1 MEQQPNQLLSLFEF
15 IHQKEQG
22 FPYASGELSQLL
34 RGISLASKIINRE
47 VRVAGLSNILG
58 STGYYNVQ
66 GEEVKKLDEFA
77 NEAMIRCLSATQSV
91 CLMGSEENE
100 TVIHANPQAKYI
112 VLFDPL
118 DGSSNID
125 VNINIGTIF
134 SIYRRTSENS
144 IDEKDC
150 FQGGV
155 KQVAAGYIIYGSST
169 MLVYTTGA
177 GVNGF
182 TLEPSIGEYFLS
194 HPDIEMPEKSNTFS
208 INEGNS
214 WGFDEPLKNYL
225 NYIKVD
231 DKATKRPYKARY
243 VGSLVADFHRT
254 LLKGG
259 IFIYPATKKEPK
271 GKLRLLYEANPIA
284 WLAEQAGGLAT
295 DGSQPILHKIPSQLH
310 ERTPL
315 IVGSKQEIE
324 LFLSF
329 FKKNVVVS

>member
-1 MEQQPNQLLSLFEF
+1 MNISSQNLVSLFEF
-15 IHQKEQG
+15 IHEKERG

-34 RGISLASKIINRE
+34 RGIGLASKIINRE
-47 VRVAGLSNILG
+47 VRIAGLSNILG

-77 NEAMIRCLSATQSV
+77 NEIMIKSLNSTQSIA
-91 CLMGSEENE
+91 LMASEENE
-100 TVIHANPQAKYI
+100 DVIPSNPNAKYVI
-112 VLFDPL
+112 LFDPL

-134 SIYRRTSENS
+134 SIYRKISES
-144 IDEKDC
+144 PCLEDC
-150 FQGGV
+150 LQSGL
-155 KQVAAGYIIYGSST
+155 KQVAAGYVIYGSST

-194 HPDIEMPEKSNTFS
+194 HPDIKMPEKSNTFS

-214 WGFDEPLKNYL
+214 WGFDENLKKYL
-225 NYIKVD
+225 EYIKVD
-231 DKATKRPYKARY
+231 DKSTKRPYKARY

-259 IFIYPATKKEPK
+259 IFIYPASKKEPK

-284 WLAEQAGGLAT
+284 FLAEQAGGMAT
-295 DGSQPILHKIPSQLH
+295 DGTHRILEIQPKELH
-310 ERTPL
+310 ERVPL
-315 IVGSKQEIE
+315 FVGSKYEVEFIQK
-324 LFLSF
+324 FL
-329 FKKNVVVS
+329 NETIVLH

>member
-1 MEQQPNQLLSLFEF
+1 MNISSQNLVSLFEF
-15 IHQKEQG
+15 IHEKERG

-34 RGISLASKIINRE
+34 RGIGLASKIINRE
-47 VRVAGLSNILG
+47 VRIAGLSNILG

-77 NEAMIRCLSATQSV
+77 NEIMIKSLNSTQSIA
-91 CLMGSEENE
+91 LMASEENE
-100 TVIHANPQAKYI
+100 DVIPSNPNAKYVI
-112 VLFDPL
+112 LFDPL

-134 SIYRRTSENS
+134 SIYRKISES
-144 IDEKDC
+144 PCLEDC
-150 FQGGV
+150 LQPGL
-155 KQVAAGYIIYGSST
+155 KQVAAGYVIYGSST

-194 HPDIEMPEKSNTFS
+194 HPDIKMPEKSNTFS

-214 WGFDEPLKNYL
+214 WGFDENLKKYL
-225 NYIKVD
+225 EYIKVD
-231 DKATKRPYKARY
+231 DKSTKRPYKARY

-259 IFIYPATKKEPK
+259 IFIYPASKKEPK

-284 WLAEQAGGLAT
+284 FLAEQAGGLAT
-295 DGSQPILHKIPSQLH
+295 DGTHRILEIQPKELH
-310 ERTPL
+310 ERVPL
-315 IVGSKQEIE
+315 FVGSKYEVEFIQK
-324 LFLSF
+324 FL
-329 FKKNVVVS
+329 NETIVLH

>member
-1 MEQQPNQLLSLFEF
+1 MNLASKNLISLFEF
-15 IHQKEQG
+15 IHEKEKG
-22 FPYASGELSQLL
+22 FPYANGELSQLL
-34 RGISLASKIINRE
+34 RGISLAVKIINRE

-77 NEAMIRCLSATQSV
+77 NEVLIKSLNSSQSIAV
-91 CLMGSEENE
+91 MGSEENE
-100 TVIHANPQAKYI
+100 EIILSNPDAKYI
-112 VLFDPL
+112 ILFDPL

-134 SIYRRTSENS
+134 SIYRKIQDRPGIE
-144 IDEKDC
+144 DC
-150 FQGGV
+150 LQSGIH
-155 KQVAAGYIIYGSST
+155 QVAAGYVIYGSST

-182 TLEPSIGEYFLS
+182 TLEPSIGEFFLS
-194 HPDIEMPEKSNTFS
+194 HPNIQMPEKSNTFS

-214 WGFDEPLKNYL
+214 WGFEEGLKKYL
-225 NYIKVD
+225 EYIKVD

-259 IFIYPATKKEPK
+259 IFIYPASKKEPN

-284 WLAEQAGGLAT
+284 FIAEQAGGLAT
-295 DGSQPILHKIPSQLH
+295 NGKNRILEIKPKSLH

-315 IVGSKQEIE
+315 YVGSKIEIE
-324 LFLSF
+324 LIHNFLN
-329 FKKNVVVS
+329 KTIVLQ

>member
-1 MEQQPNQLLSLFEF
+1 MNLASQNLISLFEF
-15 IHQKEQG
+15 IHEKEKG
-22 FPYASGELSQLL
+22 FPYANGELSQLL
-34 RGISLASKIINRE
+34 RGISLATKIINRE

-58 STGYYNVQ
+58 TTGYYNVQ
-66 GEEVKKLDEFA
+66 GEEVKKLDEYA
-77 NEAMIRCLSATQSV
+77 NEVMIKSLNSSQSIA
-91 CLMGSEENE
+91 LMGSEENE
-100 TVIHANPQAKYI
+100 DVIPSNSEAKYI
-112 VLFDPL
+112 ILFDPL

-134 SIYRRTSENS
+134 SIYRKVNE
-144 IDEKDC
+144 DC
-150 FQGGV
+150 KLEDCLQPGF
-155 KQVAAGYIIYGSST
+155 KQVAAGYVIYGSST

-194 HPDIEMPEKSNTFS
+194 HPDIKMPEKSNTFS

-214 WGFDEPLKNYL
+214 WGFDENLKKYL
-225 NYIKVD
+225 EYIKVD

-259 IFIYPATKKEPK
+259 IFIYPASKKEPN

-284 WLAEQAGGLAT
+284 FLAEQAGGLAT
-295 DGSQPILHKIPSQLH
+295 DGQNRILEKQPKELH
-310 ERTPL
+310 ERTAL
-315 IVGSKQEIE
+315 YVGSKQEME
-324 LFLSF
+324 LIHKFLN
-329 FKKNVVVS
+329 KTIVLH

>member
-1 MEQQPNQLLSLFEF
+1 MSISTRNLISLFEF
-15 IHQKEQG
+15 IHEKEKG
-22 FPYASGELSQLL
+22 FPYATGELSQLL

-77 NEAMIRCLSATQSV
+77 NEILIKCLHSTQAIAI
-91 CLMGSEENE
+91 MGSEENE
-100 TVIHANPQAKYI
+100 EVIYSNPQSKYVI
-112 VLFDPL
+112 LFDPL

-134 SIYRRTSENS
+134 SIYRKTQEQPSLT
-144 IDEKDC
+144 DC
-150 FQGGV
+150 LQPGI
-155 KQVAAGYIIYGSST
+155 KQVAAGYVIYGSST

-194 HPDIEMPEKSNTFS
+194 HPDIKMPEKSNTFS

-214 WGFDEPLKNYL
+214 WGFHENLKKYL
-225 NYIKVD
+225 EYIKVD
-231 DKATKRPYKARY
+231 DKATKRPYKSRY

-259 IFIYPATKKEPK
+259 IFIYPETKKEPN

-284 WLAEQAGGLAT
+284 FLAEQAGGAAT
-295 DGSQPILHKIPSQLH
+295 NGQDRILEILPKELH
-310 ERTPL
+310 QRVPL
-315 IVGSKQEIE
+315 YVGSKKEIE
-324 LFLSF
+324 LVQNFLSE
-329 FKKNVVVS
+329 KVVL

>member
-1 MEQQPNQLLSLFEF
+1 MNLASKNLISLFEF
-15 IHQKEQG
+15 IHEKEKG
-22 FPYASGELSQLL
+22 FPYANGELSQLL
-34 RGISLASKIINRE
+34 RGISLATKIINRE

-66 GEEVKKLDEFA
+66 GEEVKKLDEYA
-77 NEAMIRCLSATQSV
+77 NEVMIKSLNLSQSV
-91 CLMGSEENE
+91 ALMGSEENE
-100 TVIHANPQAKYI
+100 EVILSNAEAKYVI
-112 VLFDPL
+112 LFDPL

-134 SIYRRTSENS
+134 SIFRKVNENCNL
-144 IDEKDC
+144 EDC
-150 FQGGV
+150 LQLGL
-155 KQVAAGYIIYGSST
+155 KQVAAGYVIYGSST

-194 HPDIEMPEKSNTFS
+194 HPDIKMPEKSNTFS

-214 WGFDEPLKNYL
+214 WGFEENLKKYL
-225 NYIKVD
+225 EYIKID

-259 IFIYPATKKEPK
+259 IFIYPASKKEPN

-284 WLAEQAGGLAT
+284 FLAEQAGGLAT
-295 DGSQPILHKIPSQLH
+295 DGNKRILEKQPKELH

-315 IVGSKQEIE
+315 YVGSKQEIE
-324 LFLSF
+324 LIHKFL
-329 FKKNVVVS
+329 NETIVLQ